1 VTKISRI
8 LAGVAAL
15 AAAWSIAPA
24 MASDYPN
31 RPITVI
37 VPYTAGGPS
46 DIAIRSISDRLSQ
59 ALGQTI
65 VIENASGAG
74 GMTGAARAARSAPDG
89 YTLLLH
95 QNGLVISPAINPNQ
109 PIDVAKDLTGIGMVN
124 GSFLFLVGSTG
135 IPAKNVPDL
144 IKWMKGPGKPAKI
157 AHPGLGSLAHLQA
170 ILFAKAVGADATFVG
185 YRGGG
190 QAMNDIV
197 GGHADLVFAAPPTAA
212 PLIEAGKVQGFGYA
226 APNRYPALS
235 SVPTLSEGGVPA
247 IDLRLWQGLF
257 APAGT
262 PRPII
267 DRINAALRE
276 TLADGKVKATYAQN
290 GVEAFPADQ
299 MTPEAVNELVRS
311 ELKKWRDLVVEAKI
325 SIDANN

>member
-1 VTKISRI
+1 MVKVSKI
-8 LAGVAAL
+8 LKGVLAL
-15 AAAWSIAPA
+15 AVVCFAGPVFANS
-24 MASDYPN
+24 YPN

-37 VPYTAGGPS
+37 VPYAAGGPS

-65 VIENASGAG
+65 VIENAAGAG

-95 QNGLVISPAINPNQ
+95 QNGLVIAPALNPNQ
-109 PIDVAKDLTGIGMVN
+109 PIDVAKELTGIGMVN
-124 GSFLFLVGSTG
+124 ASYLFLVGNTN

-144 IKWMKGPGKPAKI
+144 VKWMKGPGKPAKI
-157 AHPGLGSLAHLQA
+157 AHPGLGSLAHLQG
-170 ILFAKAVGADATFVG
+170 ILFAKAIGTDATLVG

-197 GGHADLVFAAPPTAA
+197 GGHADLVFAAPPTSA

-226 APNRYPALS
+226 APKRYPSLA
-235 SVPTLSEGGVPA
+235 SVPTLGEGGVA
-247 IDLRLWQGLF
+247 NLDLRLWQGLF
-257 APAGT
+257 TPAGT
-262 PRPII
+262 PKPII

-276 TLADGKVKATYAQN
+276 TLADDKVKVTYAQN
-290 GVEAFPADQ
+290 GVEFFPADQ
-299 MTPEAVNELVRS
+299 MSPEAVNELVRS
-311 ELKKWRDLVVEAKI
+311 ELRKWRDLVAEEKI
-325 SIDANN
+325 SIDTNN